1 MNCPKCDSLMKSTGS
16 HSRKKHGT
24 YIRYLYCERCRT
36 RFTFTDKLRKYL
48 DVYDPTSLIK
58 DEIGDIERI
67 CKMLVSRLKKQ
78 PVSGGIYDYRKGEF
92 NEELYALMEK
102 HIEPLDFYRVM
113 ELVLISYLENN
124 GMKLEKKRFNMD
136 ILKGFKQ
143 IMNKSAK

>member
-1 MNCPKCDSLMKSTGS
+1 
-16 HSRKKHGT
+16 
-24 YIRYLYCERCRT
+24 
-36 RFTFTDKLRKYL
+36 
-48 DVYDPTSLIK
+48 
-58 DEIGDIERI
+58 
-67 CKMLVSRLKKQ
+67 MLVSRLKKQ

-143 IMNKSAK
+143 IMNKSDLKSKPKLSKGCLLDGVNKTFKILPNEDLT